1 VSGVTWRRRDMLIA
15 AGLLVMFPRG
25 AVAAPSIPRR
35 LSLKNQNTGETFD
48 GPYRDAEG
56 PLPDAMADLVAL
68 LRDHHVNKTGPVDI
82 EMLDFLAAVMAAT
95 GQTKATVLSAYRT
108 PETNAKL
115 AARYFGVAEK
125 SQHMAGRAIDVSF
138 DQRLVGAENAA
149 RTMKRGGVGW
159 YPRSHFIHLDS
170 GPVRNWEMDGA
181 GLDGMLAG
189 HLGRPGHLPTVA
201 ERLARQRALARDE
214 FLRRQ

>member
-1 VSGVTWRRRDMLIA
+1 MSGVTWRRRDLLLA
-15 AGLLVMFPRG
+15 AGLVVIFGGG

-56 PLPDAMADLVAL
+56 PLPDAMADLVTL

-82 EMLDFLAAVMAAT
+82 DMLDFLAAVMAAT
-95 GQTKATVLSAYRT
+95 GQSKATILSAYRT

-170 GPVRNWEMDGA
+170 GPVRNWEMDGT
-181 GLDGMLAG
+181 GLDRMLAG